1 MNKTNALKESC
12 LVEIQG
18 TFLVEILV
26 INKLL
31 DYKVQLKPL
40 KLPLCTTFSI
50 STIMLFIGKVPYH
63 PLVKF
68 FSLQ

>member
-31 DYKVQLKPL
+31 DYKVQLKPF

-50 STIMLFIGKVPYH
+50 STTMLFIGKVPHH
-63 PLVKF
+63 PLVTF